1 MIRTSGG
8 RIVLFPTEIGPRDR
22 TIGSV
27 ARPSK
32 LRSVPDRSAAAPA
45 DLASKVRLTADR
57 VLVRM
62 PDDAER
68 KSKAGLVIPATAV
81 SPLKRCVWSE
91 VVLVGPDTRNV
102 KPGDRVLFLPQTGLE
117 MDVEGDVYL
126 LLRERDVQ
134 AITSEHRVDHQTGQY
149 L

>member
-1 MIRTSGG
+1 MA
-8 RIVLFPTEIGPRDR
+8 PR
-22 TIGSV
+22 S
-27 ARPSK
+27 SK
-32 LRSVPDRSAAAPA
+32 LRSVPEREAPPRE
-45 DLASKVRLTADR
+45 DLAAKVRLTADR

-62 PDDAER
+62 PDDTER

-91 VVLVGPDTRNV
+91 VVLVGPETRNV
-102 KPGDRVLFLPQTGLE
+102 KPGDRILFLPQTGLE
-117 MDVEGDVYL
+117 MDVDGDVYL

-134 AITSEHRVDHQTGQY
+134 AITSDRTDLHTGQY

>member
-1 MIRTSGG
+1 MPERG
-8 RIVLFPTEIGPRDR
+8 VPPRE
-22 TIGSV
+22 
-27 ARPSK
+27 
-32 LRSVPDRSAAAPA
+32 
-45 DLASKVRLTADR
+45 DLAAKVRLTADR

-62 PDDAER
+62 PDESER

-81 SPLKRCVWSE
+81 SPLRRCVWSE

-102 KPGDRVLFLPQTGLE
+102 KSGDRVLFLPQTGLE

-134 AITSEHRVDHQTGQY
+134 AITSDRIDHHTGQY